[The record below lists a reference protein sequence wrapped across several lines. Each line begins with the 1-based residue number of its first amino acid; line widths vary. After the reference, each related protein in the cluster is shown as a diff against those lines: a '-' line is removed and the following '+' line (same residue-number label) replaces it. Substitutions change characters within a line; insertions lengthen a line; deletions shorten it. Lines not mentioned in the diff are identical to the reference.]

1 MKLKNFD
8 QLAVTFLLYGILLLA
23 LVSCQK
29 DEEPQRPAHYEIE
42 IKDVGESEQRT
53 GGHQFVFFPSSF
65 TYAHTLLNLYPQMG
79 FNPTFTDSIVL
90 EKIYPE
96 VLALIDPGNGVKKFC
111 ALYETTIYQQDIF
124 PTYIIAYAPDQFP
137 INHIVYLPQ
146 GNGYGNLMY
155 FFEFQKSPAGWQER
169 FDFLC
174 LKTKRDYV
182 YRVNEVYQDTSITW
196 NRVLPGNY
204 LCNDLHRVKMVW

>member
-29 DEEPQRPAHYEIE
+29 DEEPQRTADYTLEFIE
-42 IKDVGESEQRT
+42 DAGSETRN
-53 GGHQFVFFPSSF
+53 GGHQFVFFPGSF
-65 TYAHTLLNLYPQMG
+65 TFGHTLLNLYPQMG
-79 FNPTFTDSIVL
+79 FNPDFTDSIVL
-90 EKIYPE
+90 DKILPE
-96 VLALIDPGNGVKKFC
+96 VTANINPGSAPTRFC
-111 ALYETTIYQQDIF
+111 ALYGVTIYQRDIF
-124 PTYIIAYAPDQFP
+124 PTYIVAYAPFSLQD
-137 INHIVYLPQ
+137 HIIYLP
-146 GNGYGNLMY
+146 GNGYGNDLY
-155 FFEFQKSPAGWQER
+155 FFEFNKSPAGWQER

-174 LKTKRDYV
+174 FKEKRDYV
-182 YRVNEVYQDTSITW
+182 YRVNEVYQDTSMTW